1 VSNMSW
7 TQDWKL
13 WGCAKDD
20 EDDGG
25 VVLGEEDE
33 FPCPRMS
40 SRRALRCGSCCV
52 NFLAGVRRFYHDSII
67 VLRRGWKCD
76 WRS

>member
-1 VSNMSW
+1 MSNMSW

-13 WGCAKDD
+13 WGCVNDD
-20 EDDGG
+20 E
-25 VVLGEEDE
+25 EEE

-52 NFLAGVRRFYHDSII
+52 NFLAGVRRF
-67 VLRRGWKCD
+67 
-76 WRS
+76 